1 MNDTAPRIGKI
12 ILRDFRFFPGNE
24 TYTFDLGDD
33 GKNLLLFG
41 ENGCGKSSRF
51 HALRLPL
58 RESAPGQEFA
68 AYPNVFSPGEEGTIA
83 VELTAGMP
91 QDFKREYG
99 EPHPTTSGDT
109 AFLELARRITFLDY
123 KALLRTS
130 LVHEDADCV
139 NLFSLLVE
147 TLLRDAEW
155 PDGRT
160 VSALGCRSTRRGA
173 RTAARG

>member
-1 MNDTAPRIGKI
+1 MSDTAPRIGKI
-12 ILRDFRFFPGNE
+12 VLRDFRFFPGNE
-24 TYTFDLGDD
+24 TYTFDLDDD

-41 ENGCGKSSRF
+41 ENGCGKSSLF
-51 HALRLPL
+51 QALRLFL
-58 RESAPGQEFA
+58 RESAPSQGFV
-68 AYPNVFSPGEEGTIA
+68 AYRNVFSPGEEGTIA

-91 QDFKREYG
+91 QDFKWEYG

-160 VSALGCRSTRRGA
+160 VSAPGCRSTRRGA